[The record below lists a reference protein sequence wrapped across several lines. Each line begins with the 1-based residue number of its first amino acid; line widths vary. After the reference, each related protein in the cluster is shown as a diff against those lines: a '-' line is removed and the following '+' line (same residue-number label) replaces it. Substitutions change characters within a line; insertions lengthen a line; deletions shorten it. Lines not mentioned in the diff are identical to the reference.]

1 MPAGRDA
8 AVEPPTE
15 LEPLAEPDGA
25 MPPGLAEPEAA
36 LPVVPVAEL
45 PLEPVDGDVLPLT
58 PADDWFLMLLVA
70 RSQHCVDDPDAP
82 GDDGE
87 GVVLVWA

>member
-1 MPAGRDA
+1 MPAGREA
-8 AVEPPTE
+8 AAEPPTE

-25 MPPGLAEPEAA
+25 MPPGDGLVEPVAA
-36 LPVVPVAEL
+36 LPVVPVRA
-45 PLEPVDGDVLPLT
+45 PAVPDVLALPEL
-58 PADDWFLMLLVA
+58 LMLLVA
-70 RSQHCVDDPDAP
+70 ISQHCVDEPDAP